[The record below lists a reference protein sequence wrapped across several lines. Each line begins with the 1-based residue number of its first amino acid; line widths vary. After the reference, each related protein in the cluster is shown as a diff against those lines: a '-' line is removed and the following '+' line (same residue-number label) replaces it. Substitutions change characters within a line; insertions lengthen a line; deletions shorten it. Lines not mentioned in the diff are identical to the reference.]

1 MEYCRL
7 GVVEFKWGFQRLSAN
22 TVLMMDNNIDETGAF
37 ACFAVKSVS
46 TSKSAISASIVLP
59 LFSPHGLVMAKARTA
74 HSQWCDEPCGP

>member
-59 LFSPHGLVMAKARTA
+59 HGLVMAKARTA
-74 HSQWCDEPCGP
+74 RSQWSDEPYGP